1 MRLDGESIGAGRRL
15 RLQVV
20 SLDRGTEGV
29 VMLELRD
36 PGGRPVPA
44 FTPGAHLEVYLPNG
58 LVRHYSLCNDST
70 ESDRYVLGVGL
81 AASSRGGSSYLH
93 RELAAGDTLE
103 TSVPRNNFPL
113 VADAPEYCFIAGGIG
128 ITPILSMI
136 RWCVRNSRAWRL
148 YDCARSR
155 RRAPLYEELRALAS
169 AEDRIR
175 FHFDDEHEG
184 HLFDPRPVLD
194 SLAATTHV
202 YCCGPGPLMDAV
214 SAARGSRLEELYHFE
229 WFTPVRPEAAGDRS
243 FCVVIHSSGQRIDVP
258 GGRSILSV
266 LEEHGLGVP
275 SSCREGLCGTCE
287 TPVLSGVPDH
297 RDRVLTEEQKRANR
311 SMMICV
317 SRAKSDVI
325 ELDL

>member
-1 MRLDGESIGAGRRL
+1 M
-15 RLQVV
+15 QVA
-20 SLDRGTEGV
+20 SLDRSTEGV

-36 PGGRPVPA
+36 PGSRPVPS

-58 LVRHYSLCNDST
+58 LIRHYSLCNDST

-93 RELAAGDTLE
+93 QEIRAGDILE
-103 TSVPRNNFPL
+103 TSAPRNNFPL
-113 VADAPEYCFIAGGIG
+113 VADAHEYCFISGGIG

-136 RWCVRNSRAWRL
+136 RWCVRNSRAWQL
-148 YDCARSR
+148 YGCARSR
-155 RRAPLYEELRALAS
+155 RRAPLYEALLELS
-169 AEDRIR
+169 GAEDRVK
-175 FHFDDEHEG
+175 FHFDDEQEG
-184 HLFDPRPVLD
+184 RLFDPRPVLE
-194 SLAATTHV
+194 SLSATTHV

-214 SAARGSRLEELYHFE
+214 AAARGGRPEELYHFE
-229 WFTPVRPEAAGDRS
+229 WFTPVRAEAGSDRP
-243 FCVVIHSSGQRIDVP
+243 FCVVIHSSGQRIEVP
-258 GGRSILSV
+258 SGRSILSV
-266 LEEHGLGVP
+266 LEEHGVGVP
-275 SSCREGLCGTCE
+275 CSCREGLCGTCE
-287 TPVLSGVPDH
+287 TPVLGGVPDH